1 MSTLSENV
9 FSFLE
14 KVSNIKIMH
23 HHVSFTTDNYSI
35 LYTKSAYESCTIMYN
50 VHNWTS
56 YSWNLLRKFFIS
68 IWNLLLNLLNF
79 GLNSLTTNDASR
91 HNYFNYT
98 TQL

>member
-1 MSTLSENV
+1 
-9 FSFLE
+9 
-14 KVSNIKIMH
+14 MH

-35 LYTKSAYESCTIMYN
+35 YIQKAHMNHAPSCITYTIGHHT
-50 VHNWTS
+50 VR
-56 YSWNLLRKFFIS
+56 WNLLRKFFIS

-79 GLNSLTTNDASR
+79 GLNSLTTNGASR